1 VKIRS
6 GTATRQKTEY
16 KMDEAVRE
24 VLPKYGDTGICRRV
38 GFMKGDGKEAVYK
51 SLRLASVSLMAS

>member
-1 VKIRS
+1 
-6 GTATRQKTEY
+6 
-16 KMDEAVRE
+16 MDEAVRE